1 MKKVSDIN
9 NNNLV
14 SKVGKSLR
22 KTELFKILCLLLVL
36 HIKDTKL
43 VNVKFVPFLHCT
55 FCLSIILHINSCSI
69 HVWMYRMHIYIVSYV
84 CIVYTQNYNI
94 DRTGFM
100 KSWYYNVRTGLFR
113 IWQLWNW
120 WIYFINISKQP
131 ELHFQKKATPSS
143 LNYCASWVVFWLP
156 QPGQGELGK
165 HQWESTQHHLNSFIF
180 MARQLIFQESNFYLT
195 RWLRLN
201 LKTTLS
207 LYFVCTRP
215 KTKSSFPTEALL
227 HLLFLFNRKCVRPRT
242 HCSLFFFFSPGTQN
256 SWSSNPRFCPQ
267 LQSSRQFP

>member
-1 MKKVSDIN
+1 
-9 NNNLV
+9 
-14 SKVGKSLR
+14 
-22 KTELFKILCLLLVL
+22 
-36 HIKDTKL
+36 
-43 VNVKFVPFLHCT
+43 
-55 FCLSIILHINSCSI
+55 
-69 HVWMYRMHIYIVSYV
+69 MYRYMCIYILYHV

-165 HQWESTQHHLNSFIF
+165 DQWESTQHHLMS
-180 MARQLIFQESNFYLT
+180 
-195 RWLRLN
+195 WLNLN

-207 LYFVCTRP
+207 PYFVCTLP
-215 KTKSSFPTEALL
+215 KTKSSFQQKTWLY
-227 HLLFLFNRKCVRPRT
+227 LLFLFKAKNSGGHSVFF
-242 HCSLFFFFSPGTQN
+242 LFLTRN
-256 SWSSNPRFCPQ
+256 SE
-267 LQSSRQFP
+267 